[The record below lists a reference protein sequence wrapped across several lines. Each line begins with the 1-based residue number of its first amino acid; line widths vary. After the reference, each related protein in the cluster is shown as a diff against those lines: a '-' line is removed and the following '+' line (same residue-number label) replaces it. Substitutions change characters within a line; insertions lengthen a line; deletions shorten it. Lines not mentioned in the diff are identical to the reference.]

1 MEDDGNN
8 DGSCEATERSEQIGA
23 ALIVIVRSGKEKERK
38 KNENVSPVRNTTP
51 SLRSLVPLAT
61 SVPLPPPGCVVL
73 DVEPN
78 WHRSF
83 GLESVEGALPQLVA
97 HCVVLE
103 AVLVE
108 QDNIN

>member
-1 MEDDGNN
+1 MEGDGNN
-8 DGSCEATERSEQIGA
+8 DGSCEATERSEKTGA
-23 ALIVIVRSGKEKERK
+23 ALSVIVRSGRERKKERK

-61 SVPLPPPGCVVL
+61 SVPLPPPGRVVL
-73 DVEPN
+73 DIEPN

-83 GLESVEGALPQLVA
+83 VLESVEGALPQLVA
-97 HCVVLE
+97 HRVVLE

-108 QDNIN
+108 

>member
-8 DGSCEATERSEQIGA
+8 DGSCEATERSEKIGA
-23 ALIVIVRSGKEKERK
+23 ALSVIVRSGGERKKERK
-38 KNENVSPVRNTTP
+38 KNENVSLVCNTTP

-61 SVPLPPPGCVVL
+61 SVPPPPPGRVVL

-78 WHRSF
+78 LHRSF
-83 GLESVEGALPQLVA
+83 GLEPVEGALPQLVA
-97 HCVVLE
+97 HRVVLE

-108 QDNIN
+108 